1 MMLSCSWI
9 QAREFQV
16 YPSWSTIVTCFQLYT
31 YGNSITLKVLLGFG
45 FSFTCHGNIYISIFV
60 QTSMILPFHGNGVVM
75 MHKTLVLNMVFISW
89 ECIWIQNRNL
99 ACIFQPCSPFVMSF
113 WPLRN
118 ICGLQDACDR
128 NTLRDCVCVCLC
140 VV

>member
-31 YGNSITLKVLLGFG
+31 YFWKFNNSQGTIRLWLLI
-45 FSFTCHGNIYISIFV
+45 HVPWQYIFV
-60 QTSMILPFHGNGVVM
+60 QTSMILPFHGNGVIM

-118 ICGLQDACDR
+118 ICGLQDVIEIHCVIVCCVS
-128 NTLRDCVCVCLC
+128 CVCV
-140 VV
+140 V